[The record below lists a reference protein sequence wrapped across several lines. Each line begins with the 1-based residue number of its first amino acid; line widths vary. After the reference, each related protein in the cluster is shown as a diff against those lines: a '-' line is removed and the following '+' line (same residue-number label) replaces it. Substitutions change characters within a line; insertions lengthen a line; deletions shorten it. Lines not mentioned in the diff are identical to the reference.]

1 MTPVRTPGPQRSG
14 GSRARSALLILT
26 LGFLLA
32 PSVPAGAGT
41 DGVTTPLPPASRRA
55 GKSFSF
61 RPWFSADGRFVAYD
75 SDSPAL
81 VPGDTN
87 RVRDV
92 FVHDRATG
100 ITERVSVATDG
111 TEADGQSQRP
121 TLSADGR
128 FVAFWSDAT
137 NLVPD
142 DGNDVAD
149 VFVYDRLDGIVR
161 RVSVGPGGIEADGE
175 SLRPVISIDGKVV
188 AYESAARNLTPKD
201 VLGRSTDTNQARD
214 VFVYDM
220 TTEKTTRVSVA
231 SDGTQGAGESL
242 RPSISGDGRWVA
254 FQSEVVFDASD
265 TNKSRDVY
273 MHDRESGATRRVS
286 LSDSEAE
293 GDGGSF
299 SPSLSADGRYVAF
312 WSNASNLVDVDT
324 NGTSDVFVRD
334 VTEGT
339 TVRASVDNTGIEG
352 EDDSSDPS
360 ISPDGHFVAY
370 WSAAGNLVSGDTNGV
385 RDVFLH
391 DLATGETTRA
401 SVASDGAQADADCF
415 APNVGSGGNVVAF
428 DSEATTL
435 VAGDSNPGSDI
446 FLHTS

>member
-1 MTPVRTPGPQRSG
+1 MTPVRTPGPNRSG
-14 GSRARSALLILT
+14 GSRAHRARLILT
-26 LGFLLA
+26 LAFLLA

-61 RPWFSADGRFVAYD
+61 RPWVSADGRFVAFD

-87 RVRDV
+87 GLRDV

-100 ITERVSVATDG
+100 ETDRVSVATDG

-128 FVAFWSDAT
+128 YVAFWSDAT
-137 NLVPD
+137 NLVSRD
-142 DGNDVAD
+142 SNEVAD
-149 VFVYDRLDGIVR
+149 VFVYDRIDGIVR
-161 RVSVGPGGIEADGE
+161 RVSVGPGGIQANGE
-175 SLRPVISIDGKVV
+175 SLRPSISADGTVV
-188 AYESAARNLTPKD
+188 AYESAARNLIGKD
-201 VLGRSTDTNQARD
+201 VLGRPTDTNSARD

-220 TTEKTTRVSVA
+220 GTEETTRVSVA

-242 RPSISGDGRWVA
+242 RPSLSGDGRYVA
-254 FQSEVVFDASD
+254 FQSEVVFDTSD
-265 TNKSRDVY
+265 TNKARDVY
-273 MHDRESGATRRVS
+273 LHDRESGSTTRVS
-286 LSDSEAE
+286 LSDAEAQ

-299 SPSLSADGRYVAF
+299 SPSLSADGRFVAF
-312 WSNASNLVDVDT
+312 WSNAANLVGGDT
-324 NGTSDVFVRD
+324 NGKSDVFMRD

-339 TVRASVDNTGIEG
+339 TVRASVTDEG
-352 EDDSSDPS
+352 AEGDDDSSDPS
-360 ISPDGHFVAY
+360 ISPDGHFVAF
-370 WSAAGNLVSGDTNGV
+370 WSAAGNLVAGDTNGV

-391 DLATGETTRA
+391 DLMTGETTRA
-401 SVASDGAQADADCF
+401 SVASDGAQADADCY
-415 APNVGSGGNVVAF
+415 APNVGSGGDMVAF
-428 DSEATTL
+428 DSEASTL

>member
-1 MTPVRTPGPQRSG
+1 M
-14 GSRARSALLILT
+14 T

-61 RPWFSADGRFVAYD
+61 RPWISANGRFVAFD

-87 RVRDV
+87 QVRDV

-100 ITERVSVATDG
+100 TTDRVSPSG
-111 TEADGQSQRP
+111 EEPDGQSQRP

-128 FVAFWSDAT
+128 YVAFWSEAT
-137 NLVPD
+137 NLVPGD
-142 DGNDVAD
+142 TNDVAD
-149 VFVYDRLDGIVR
+149 AFVYDRSDRIFR
-161 RVSVGPGGIEADGE
+161 RVSVGPGGVQANGE
-175 SLRPVISIDGKVV
+175 SLRPVISADGGTV
-188 AYESAARNLTPKD
+188 AFESAARNLTPKD
-201 VLGRSTDTNQARD
+201 VLGRGTDTNSARD
-214 VFVYDM
+214 IFVYDM
-220 TTEKTTRVSVA
+220 AKSETTRVSVA

-242 RPSISGDGRWVA
+242 RPSISAEGRYVA
-254 FQSEVVFDASD
+254 FQSDVVFDTSD

-273 MHDRESGATRRVS
+273 VHDRESGTTTRVS
-286 LSDSEAE
+286 LADSEAE

-299 SPSLSADGRYVAF
+299 SPSLSSDGRFVAF
-312 WSNASNLVDVDT
+312 WSNASNLVDGDA
-324 NGTSDVFVRD
+324 NAKSDIFVRD
-334 VTEGT
+334 VQEGIT
-339 TVRASVDNTGIEG
+339 RRASVDSGGAEAD
-352 EDDSSDPS
+352 DDSSDPS
-360 ISPDGHFVAY
+360 ISPDGQFVAF
-370 WSAAGNLVSGDTNGV
+370 WSAAGNLVADDSNGV

-391 DLATGETTRA
+391 DLTTGETTRV
-401 SVASDGAQADADCF
+401 SVATDGSQADADCY
-415 APNVGSGGNVVAF
+415 AANVAGGGDLVAF

-446 FLHTS
+446 FLHTP